1 MNYNVHIDVATQFV
15 CILMLLIVVA
25 YCCSW
30 LLSFYINICNIPQ
43 LCVGVPTDLILTCIK
58 WIQSIRSVCP
68 LTLNYLRSK
77 HSLYVWD
84 VSLKGDWTS
93 HGSVM
98 VSALNDEINMTGLA
112 GGKKNIETVTVISI
126 RNTVSVSGKW
136 EVQCKDWWDKE
147 GIWDDLQWLG
157 VHTCG
162 QTDHC
167 WLMVLS
173 KCKANHSPVNWH
185 TDRSLTSRLM

>member
-1 MNYNVHIDVATQFV
+1 MCSIDMTTNTFLSVSRWYEWTLMCILMLPLNL

-25 YCCSW
+25 YCCCW

-43 LCVGVPTDLILTCIK
+43 LCVGGVPTDLILTCIK

-84 VSLKGDWTS
+84 VSLKGDRTS

-112 GGKKNIETVTVISI
+112 AGKKNIETVTVISI

-147 GIWDDLQWLG
+147 GIWDDLQWQG

-162 QTDHC
+162 QPDG
-167 WLMVLS
+167 
-173 KCKANHSPVNWH
+173 PQ
-185 TDRSLTSRLM
+185 